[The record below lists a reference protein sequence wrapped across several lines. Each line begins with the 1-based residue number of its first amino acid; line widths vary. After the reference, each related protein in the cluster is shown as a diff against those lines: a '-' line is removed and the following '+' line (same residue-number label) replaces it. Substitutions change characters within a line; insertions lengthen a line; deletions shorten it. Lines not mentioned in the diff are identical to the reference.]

1 MKKELPKRKATRL
14 RDFSYN
20 TAGAYFITICTL
32 NREHILSQI
41 VGDNE
46 QSDKLG
52 IIAVGGGVPDAPFN
66 GVPDAPKNNVLNY
79 DLLYENAHI
88 ELLPFGQ
95 IADKYINQLDDFYD
109 DIKVEQYVIMPN
121 HIHIMLVVCDDKTLC
136 NRGSG
141 FDENGASRFGENGAS
156 RTPPPTGSRQN
167 SVVSSFISTFKR
179 FCNKEC
185 GYNIWQRHFND
196 HIIRNQ
202 EDYET
207 HLRYILENPMR
218 WHFDELYSNN
228 ILQ

>member
-1 MKKELPKRKATRL
+1 MQKELPKRKATRL

-52 IIAVGGGVPDAPFN
+52 IV
-66 GVPDAPKNNVLNY
+66 
-79 DLLYENAHI
+79 
-88 ELLPFGQ
+88 
-95 IADKYINQLDDFYD
+95 
-109 DIKVEQYVIMPN
+109 
-121 HIHIMLVVCDDKTLC
+121 
-136 NRGSG
+136 
-141 FDENGASRFGENGAS
+141 
-156 RTPPPTGSRQN
+156 GSRQN
-167 SVVSSFISTFKR
+167 SVVSSFVSTFKR

>member
-1 MKKELPKRKATRL
+1 MEFRNMQKELPKRKATRL

-52 IIAVGGGVPDAPFN
+52 IVGG

-121 HIHIMLVVCDDKTLC
+121 HIHIMLVVLDDKTLC
-136 NRGSG
+136 NRASG
-141 FDENGASRFGENGAS
+141 FGENGAS

-167 SVVSSFISTFKR
+167 SVVSSFVSTFKR